1 MKKAISLK
9 DENKNKIR
17 NFSAKTE
24 TTITSNQYNI
34 MPDIEGENSVKN
46 LRQNNSEVQLL
57 NELSF
62 RTQRYEKK
70 YKEYQCLRGQYGEL
84 LDDFNRNFV
93 SVENINSKKRE
104 VLEQLKVEK
113 ENEYNIKNNI
123 KMKK

>member
-62 RTQRYEKK
+62 RTIKSR
-70 YKEYQCLRGQYGEL
+70 
-84 LDDFNRNFV
+84 
-93 SVENINSKKRE
+93 KR
-104 VLEQLKVEK
+104 K
-113 ENEYNIKNNI
+113 
-123 KMKK
+123 